1 MAVRKKAS
9 KKEPIQS
16 TDKDSSAVGFEAVSD
31 EAVAAGSPEINF
43 PVVGIGASAGGL
55 AAIEQFLAAMPP
67 DTESGMSFVLVQ
79 HLDPNHKSILLDL
92 IKKYTKMHAF
102 KIEDGMRV
110 QPHCVY
116 VIPPNRD
123 LSILHGRLHLMEPS
137 AARGMRLPIDF
148 FFRSLA
154 EDQRERAICIVLS
167 GTGTD
172 GTLGLKAIKGE
183 GGLAIVQSPESA
195 SYDGMPRSAIDTGL
209 VDYVLPPDK
218 MPEQLLSFVEHT
230 FVKPQFPVI
239 DFAPAI
245 PDSFE
250 KVFILLRSRTGH
262 DFSQYKKNTILR
274 RVQRRMVVT
283 QIDDMEDYVRYLQT
297 NPMEVET
304 LFREFLIGVTNFF
317 RDPKAF
323 DALKEQIIPHL
334 FEREPS
340 SGPVRIWVPAC
351 STGEEAYSLTIL
363 LQEQADSLKHGHK
376 VQVFA
381 TDIDDRAIEKARS
394 GLYLES
400 IAADVSQGRL
410 AQFFTRENSAY
421 RIRKN
426 IRDLVVF
433 AKQDIIK
440 DPPFSKVDMI
450 SCRNLLI
457 YMEPRLQKKL
467 MPMFYYALNPDGY
480 LFLGTSETIG
490 EFVDLFS
497 IVDKKWKLY
506 RRRSDVTP
514 RAAFSPYVPPL
525 MAGQKTLQKVQP
537 EAKAGKADIRE
548 LAERALLDEYTPAC
562 AFINTDYE
570 VLYIHGHTG
579 SYLELAAGEPSLNLL
594 RMARAEL
601 RPVLAAAV
609 RKAIARKA
617 AVRCDG
623 IPVKANGDT
632 HLVNLVVQPVKKQAA
647 AQGILMVIFEM
658 AIPEPRSAE
667 TEPAPTSDKDR
678 RILELG
684 HELGTTKEYFQ
695 AMTEELETTNEELKS
710 TNEEMQSS
718 NEELQ
723 STNEE
728 LETSREE
735 LQSVNEELVTVNVE
749 LQKKIEEL
757 DLVNNDMSNLL
768 AGTGIGTIFVDHK
781 LIIQRF
787 TPAAAKV
794 INLIPT
800 DVGRPV
806 GHIVPRLSTYDNMV
820 RDIKAVLDTLVPKEE
835 EVQTKEGQWYLMRIQ
850 PYRTIENVIEGAVL
864 TFVDITEQKKVRDAL
879 QEKEDQLRLLVD
891 NMGDVISRLS
901 PESKYLYIS
910 PSCRRLLGFEPD
922 ELLGTR
928 MFDYI
933 HQDDAHKLALSLKE
947 ATSSRKAELRA
958 EGRMR
963 RKSGDYIWL
972 EIVFRVIY
980 TENGSMTE
988 LQSSFRDIG
997 DRKKLEK
1004 DDGEKK

>member
-1 MAVRKKAS
+1 MAVKQKAS
-9 KKEPIQS
+9 KKELIQS
-16 TDKDSSAVGFEAVSD
+16 PDKSSPAAGSEAVSD
-31 EAVAAGSPEINF
+31 ETVAAQSSEINF
-43 PVVGIGASAGGL
+43 PIVGIGASAGGL
-55 AAIEQFLAAMPP
+55 AAIEQFLAAMPS

-92 IKKYTKMHAF
+92 IKKFTGMTAF
-102 KIEDGMRV
+102 KIEDGMQV
-110 QPHCVY
+110 QPDCVY
-116 VIPPNRD
+116 VIPPNKD
-123 LSILHGRLHLMEPS
+123 LSLLHGRLHLMEPS
-137 AARGMRLPIDF
+137 AARGLRLPIDY

-154 EDQRERAICIVLS
+154 EDLHERAICIVLS

-195 SYDGMPRSAIDTGL
+195 SYDGMPRSAIYTGL
-209 VDYVLPPDK
+209 ADYVLPPDK
-218 MPEQLLSFVEHT
+218 MPEQLLSFVQHA
-230 FVKPQFPVI
+230 FVKPPFPVNYL
-239 DFAPAI
+239 APAI

-250 KVFILLRSRTGH
+250 KVFLLLRSKTGH

-274 RVQRRMVVT
+274 RVQRRMVIT
-283 QIDDMEDYVRYLQT
+283 QINEMEGYVRYLQT
-297 NPMEVET
+297 NPAEVET

-323 DALKEQIIPHL
+323 DALRDQVIPHL

-340 SGPVRIWVPAC
+340 SGPVRVWVPAC
-351 STGEEAYSLTIL
+351 STGEEAYSLAIL
-363 LQEQADSLKHGHK
+363 LQEQADSLKQGHK

-400 IAADVSQGRL
+400 IAADMSQGQL
-410 AQFFTRENSAY
+410 AQFFTRENGTY

-457 YMEPRLQKKL
+457 YMEPKLQKKL
-467 MPMFYYALNPDGY
+467 MPMFYYALNRDGY

-506 RRRSDVTP
+506 RRRSDLTP

-525 MAGQKTLQKVQP
+525 MARQKTLQTIQS
-537 EAKAGKADIRE
+537 EAKEGKADIRE

-570 VLYIHGHTG
+570 VLYLHGHTG
-579 SYLELAAGEPSLNLL
+579 LYLELAPGEPSLNLL
-594 RMARAEL
+594 RMAREEL
-601 RPVLAAAV
+601 RPALAAAV
-609 RKAIARKA
+609 RKAVAQKA
-617 AVRCDG
+617 AVRYDG
-623 IPVKANGDT
+623 LTVKAHGDT
-632 HLVNLVVQPVKKQAA
+632 HLVNLVVQPVKRQEA
-647 AQGILMVIFEM
+647 AQGILMVIFEK
-658 AIPEPRSAE
+658 AIAGDRQGTEAE
-667 TEPAPTSDKDR
+667 QAPASDKDR

-684 HELGTTKEYFQ
+684 NELSTTKEYFQ

-735 LQSVNEELVTVNVE
+735 LQSVNEELITVNME

-757 DLVNNDMSNLL
+757 DVVNNDMSNLL

-787 TPAAAKV
+787 TPSAAKV

-806 GHIVPRLSTYDNMV
+806 GHIVPRLTSYDSMV
-820 RDIKAVLDTLVPKEE
+820 PDLKAVLDTLVPKEE
-835 EVQTKEGQWYLMRIQ
+835 EVQTREGQWYLMRIQ
-850 PYRTIENVIEGAVL
+850 PYRTIGNIIEGAVL

-891 NMGDVISRLS
+891 NMGDVIGRLS
-901 PESKYLYIS
+901 PEGKYLYVI
-910 PSCRRLLGFEPD
+910 CRHYERMLADLLRPAIC
-922 ELLGTR
+922 
-928 MFDYI
+928 FDAKTAR
-933 HQDDAHKLALSLKE
+933 HHPGAS
-947 ATSSRKAELRA
+947 
-958 EGRMR
+958 
-963 RKSGDYIWL
+963 SGDS
-972 EIVFRVIY
+972 V
-980 TENGSMTE
+980 S
-988 LQSSFRDIG
+988 
-997 DRKKLEK
+997 
-1004 DDGEKK
+1004 